1 MILVYG
7 DIMLDRWIIG
17 QADRIS
23 PEAPVPILLEE
34 QQDFSIGGAG
44 NLAVNIQRPTVTSN
58 MEVLDR
64 TKKDIRS

>member
-34 QQDFSIGGAG
+34 QQDLGGAG
-44 NLAVNIQRPTVTSN
+44 NLAKISHHPTVTSSH